1 MTHIVYQK
9 PRKSIIG
16 KKKDKSQRVM
26 TEPEGMGKKVL
37 SGRGNLNCDPQSG
50 SRLFGE
56 NMFQAEKRTNI
67 KA

>member
-1 MTHIVYQK
+1 MAWKERNENVRNEDKYMTHIVYQK

-37 SGRGNLNCDPQSG
+37 SGRGNLNCDP
-50 SRLFGE
+50 
-56 NMFQAEKRTNI
+56 
-67 KA
+67 